1 MADVYIVGS
10 DQVWNPKAITAVHFL
25 EFAPIGKKC
34 ISYAAS
40 MGNANLNNDIGRK
53 REQYLKKFSA
63 ISVREESA
71 KKEIGKLYK

>member
-1 MADVYIVGS
+1 M
-10 DQVWNPKAITAVHFL
+10 